1 MRVLQQ
7 EPPWRALRAFP
18 NSSGEA
24 LVHLHNVSGGILGGD
39 HLRLEVSLTPQAQAQ
54 ITSIGAT
61 RIYRHRPGKAD
72 ANHATILHVGSGALL
87 EYLPD
92 PVIPFAGSRFLQS
105 MRIHLS
111 QDAGLIWWETLSP
124 GRAAHGES
132 FGFENFSAETAIH
145 AYDGPVASERYSLS
159 PSLHDI
165 TSPARMGPFQYS
177 ATMYVCR
184 ADASSRW
191 LKLERELSERA
202 RDLSGP
208 EARWGV
214 SSLIRHGLV
223 VRGLARHAHQISQAL
238 AVLWQLAKQSV
249 WGRDA
254 LLPRKIY

>member
-1 MRVLQQ
+1 MRVILITW
-7 EPPWRALRAFP
+7 EYPPKIVGGIARHVYDLSNAMVKLGIEVHVITCEHPGAVAEEVENGVYLYRVTP
-18 NSSGEA
+18 SGPGNDFVHW
-24 LVHLHNVSGGILGGD
+24 VHLLNDAMYARADQLMTELAAKD
-39 HLRLEVSLTPQAQAQ
+39 
-54 ITSIGAT
+54 
-61 RIYRHRPGKAD
+61 KA
-72 ANHATILHVGSGALL
+72 A
-87 EYLPD
+87 
-92 PVIPFAGSRFLQS
+92 SRS
-105 MRIHLS
+105 VP
-111 QDAGLIWWETLSP
+111 TL
-124 GRAAHGES
+124 
-132 FGFENFSAETAIH
+132 IH
-145 AYDGPVASERYSLS
+145 AHDGPVASERYSLS

-214 SSLIRHGLV
+214 SSLIRYGLV
-223 VRGLARHAHQISQAL
+223 VRGMARHAHQISQAL
-238 AVLWQLAKQSV
+238 PILWQLAKQSI